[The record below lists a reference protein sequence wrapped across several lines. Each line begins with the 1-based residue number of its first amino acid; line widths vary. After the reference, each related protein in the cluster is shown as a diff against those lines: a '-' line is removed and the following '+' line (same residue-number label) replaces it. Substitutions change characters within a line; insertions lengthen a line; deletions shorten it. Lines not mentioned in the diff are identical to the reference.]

1 MNANQLSKRLAAAAR
16 FVPNDARLADIGSDH
31 AYLPVY
37 LVKEGIIDY
46 AIAGEVVEGP
56 YQSAITEISEQKL
69 TTNIEARLG
78 DGLEVVQPEDQID
91 VVTICGMGGKLIAEI
106 LARGL
111 NNQHFNQFPLLVLQP
126 NVWEPGLRKWLL
138 NHQYDIVAE
147 TVVAEHHKYYEIIV
161 AKPTETPSSWTED
174 ELLFGRFSK
183 RTAPEDFKE
192 KWQHVYE
199 QYGQILSHFKETNNE
214 ESLAKKAEM
223 INYRNKIKQ
232 CLEAK

>member
-138 NHQYDIVAE
+138 NHQYDIVA
-147 TVVAEHHKYYEIIV
+147 
-161 AKPTETPSSWTED
+161 
-174 ELLFGRFSK
+174 
-183 RTAPEDFKE
+183 
-192 KWQHVYE
+192 
-199 QYGQILSHFKETNNE
+199 
-214 ESLAKKAEM
+214 
-223 INYRNKIKQ
+223 
-232 CLEAK
+232 